1 MRQSTNKSL
10 AQPWCGQTN
19 ASRFSASKGDRMTQ
33 TATAARRLDASVTMR
48 FAASKGQPACIDAP
62 GNTQRQQSC
71 RHTSAICNQEAPY
84 TQSTASTETHPKQLK
99 TTSVA
104 APVAQTSFYC
114 RLQPLCLKRQC
125 FAPSVPHNAN
135 GTFLQSLPRAL
146 QHHVTNAHAP
156 MHAARCSKARRQQ
169 PCGRSNE
176 ICNQKKN
183 HARKVLRVRIH
194 TQSHLKPQS
203 QRGKKKHRRSR
214 ALCTQT
220 TFHGSL
226 QPLDLKTQCF
236 AIPQHKSNATFLQ
249 PWQWVLQH
257 QVASPHEL
265 PDTRKYSLSR
275 SSFFLNAS
283 SMQLSCRHYS
293 GFCSITWQACMYL

>member
-1 MRQSTNKSL
+1 MHPCTRQ
-10 AQPWCGQTN
+10 
-19 ASRFSASKGDRMTQ
+19 D
-33 TATAARRLDASVTMR
+33 AARQDDNNHAGVPMR
-48 FAASKGQPACIDAP
+48 
-62 GNTQRQQSC
+62 
-71 RHTSAICNQEAPY
+71 SATKKNPRA
-84 TQSTASTETHPKQLK
+84 QSTASTHTHSKPPQA
-99 TTSVA
+99 TVTA
-104 APVAQTSFYC
+104 
-114 RLQPLCLKRQC
+114 RQ
-125 FAPSVPHNAN
+125 
-135 GTFLQSLPRAL
+135 
-146 QHHVTNAHAP
+146 
-156 MHAARCSKARRQQ
+156 
-169 PCGRSNE
+169 
-176 ICNQKKN
+176 
-183 HARKVLRVRIH
+183 
-194 TQSHLKPQS
+194 
-203 QRGKKKHRRSR
+203 KKHRRSR